1 MRLQPQGATF
11 WLIGGQGGWVK
22 RTAGTSQTAVN
33 DSDGVRLGAARGG
46 PLALDSP
53 DYSLG
58 GLILPRGFAFDGQ
71 NTLYILSNEEHCI
84 KRFDP
89 ETRTFQ
95 RLPEVGGQGS
105 EPRQFTEPRNIAIA
119 GKWLYV
125 ADTGNRRVQ
134 VFDLD
139 NLALTEIW
147 GPTGARAGWEPV
159 DVAEHKGSVYILDH
173 HKARIYRHTPGSI
186 LKEHAACPD
195 RKDQWTRIAVDRE
208 GRIYLLKEVKDQEP
222 VLETSDCK
230 GSGFKDAGA
239 LRDRFDPPAI
249 RLDDRGRFCL
259 PSSLA
264 RLCGRQMPKARP
276 ALDAQLALCA
286 PFDRQSRRCEEPSP
300 QRTVLTAAGAFLLY
314 VLEREQRSVRAYTID
329 GLRLR
334 HAWGHGLDWKPVD
347 VAARGMIAC
356 VLDEDGT
363 VYRHRAGRE
372 EIRAVIPARERSPF
386 PTRIAIDPR
395 GLILL
400 HAPDDPKVL
409 VYDCRGSKRGER
421 RYSEVADL
429 FEAAR
434 PKGVTALSG
443 GLFFDKQGEPVESVD
458 PREVSGLAPYQT
470 SGTWHG
476 KPLDSSI
483 YRCQWHRI
491 ELSASS
497 LPPGSRIEVRTYAHQ
512 EEIDVAG
519 VPDEQWQHAYTI
531 FAPIE
536 PPQCDQKDVR
546 RFEFLV
552 QSGSGRYLS
561 IMMKLDGDSFSTP
574 VVQSLKAHYPRESYL
589 KYLPAT
595 WSADDESR
603 IFLERFL
610 AIFQTDWDDI
620 EQQINEIEQYF
631 DPEAVPD
638 GPFLEYLARQWL
650 ALPLEGDWNQDQK
663 RELLAAAPKIYP
675 HRGKL
680 RGLRD
685 FIAVYLAN
693 MANLPADEVRGT
705 NFPVIVEGFRERQ
718 HLFLAADGASRLGQS
733 GPLWSASV
741 TRRLQLGVFSREGE
755 AELVS
760 TGDPSRDIFHHY
772 AHSFRVLV
780 PASWVRTADDE
791 RKIRRAIEVEKP
803 AQTRYDLCLLDARF
817 RVGVQSTV
825 GVDTIIGETP
835 LTTLG
840 CEHVTD
846 RPPSLPRSGRLGL
859 DTVLTSDRADM
870 VMRLNP
876 GATVGKESLLA

>member
-1 MRLQPQGATF
+1 MRLEPQGATF
-11 WLIGGQGGWVK
+11 WLIGGQGGWEK
-22 RTAGTSQTAVN
+22 RTAETSQTAVN

-46 PLALDSP
+46 PLSLDAP
-53 DYSLG
+53 DCSLG
-58 GLILPRGFAFDGQ
+58 GLILPRGFALDGQ
-71 NTLYILSNEEHCI
+71 NTLYLLSREDLCI
-84 KRFDP
+84 KRYDP

-95 RLPEVGGQGS
+95 RLPEIGGAGS
-105 EPRQFTEPRNIAIA
+105 EPRQFKKPRNIAIA

-125 ADTGNRRVQ
+125 ADSENRRVQ
-134 VFDLD
+134 VFDLE

-147 GPTGARAGWEPV
+147 GPTGARAEWQPV
-159 DVAEHKGSVYILDH
+159 DVAEHKRSVYILDR
-173 HKARIYRHTPGSI
+173 HKARIYRHTPGS
-186 LKEHAACPD
+186 LLREHSSCPG
-195 RKDQWTRIAVDRE
+195 REDQWTRIAVDRE
-208 GRIYLLKEVKDQEP
+208 GRIYLLKEIKDQEP
-222 VLETSDCK
+222 VLEMSDCK
-230 GSGFKDAGA
+230 GPGFKDAGT

-249 RLDDRGRFCL
+249 RLDEAGRFCL
-259 PSSLA
+259 PPSLA
-264 RLCGRQMPKARP
+264 RLCARQMPRAAP
-276 ALDAQLALCA
+276 APEAQLGLCA
-286 PFDRQSRRCEEPSP
+286 PFDRELRRCEEPAAP
-300 QRTVLTAAGAFLLY
+300 RTVRTAAGAFLVY
-314 VLEREQRSVRAYTID
+314 VLEREQRRVRAYTID

-334 HAWGHGLDWKPVD
+334 HAWGHALDWKPVD
-347 VAARGMIAC
+347 VAARGMMAC

-372 EIRAVIPARERSPF
+372 EIRAVVPTRERPPI
-386 PTRIAIDPR
+386 PTRIAIDNK
-395 GLILL
+395 GAILL
-400 HAPDDPKVL
+400 HAPGEPTVL
-409 VYDCRGSKRGER
+409 VYDCRESRRGER

-429 FEAAR
+429 FEAAE
-434 PKGVTALSG
+434 PKEAPSLST
-443 GLFFDKQGEPVESVD
+443 GLIFDKQGEPVESLD
-458 PREVSGLAPYQT
+458 PKDQSGLALYQT
-470 SGTWHG
+470 SGTWQG

-491 ELSASS
+491 ELNASG
-497 LPPGSRIEVRTYAHQ
+497 LPPGSRIEVRTYAH
-512 EEIDVAG
+512 EEEEDVIG
-519 VPDEQWQHAYTI
+519 VPDQQWQHAYTI
-531 FAPIE
+531 LAPIE

-561 IMMKLDGDSFSTP
+561 IMMKLDADSFSTP
-574 VVQSLKAHYPRESYL
+574 VVQSIKAHYPRESYL
-589 KYLPAT
+589 KYLPAA

-603 IFLERFL
+603 MFLERFL
-610 AIFQTDWDDI
+610 AIFQTEWDDI
-620 EQQINEIEQYF
+620 ELRIDEIAQYF

-650 ALPLEGDWNQDQK
+650 ALPLEGDWNQGQK
-663 RELLAAAPKIYP
+663 RKLLAAVPKIYP

-705 NFPVIVEGFRERQ
+705 DFPVIVEGFRERQ
-718 HLFLAADGASRLGQS
+718 HLILAEGASRLGQS
-733 GPLWSASV
+733 GPPLWSASV

-772 AHSFRVLV
+772 AHRFRVLV

-791 RKIRRAIEVEKP
+791 RKIRRAIEAEKP

-825 GVDTIIGETP
+825 GVDTIMGETP

-859 DTVLTSDRADM
+859 DTILTSARGDM
-870 VMRLNP
+870 VMRLAP
-876 GATVGKESLLA
+876 GATVGKGSLLA